1 MKNILLVT
9 SSPRG
14 KASFSTQ
21 VAERLVER
29 FRESHAD
36 VSLKVRDLDHDP
48 LPYLSESLLQALH
61 TPEADRTEEQRLA
74 VLTSDALIAE
84 LQEADTIV
92 IASALIN
99 FGVPA
104 TLKSWIDHVTRS
116 GITFRYTEAGPEGL
130 LTDKKTYLVLAYGG
144 VYSAGPMQ
152 AADFQGPYLKWMLS
166 FLGLTDIE
174 EVIVE
179 GSAFGAEAAEQALG
193 RAHERAELLAGATL

>member
-21 VAERLVER
+21 MAEELVEK
-29 FRESHAD
+29 FR
-36 VSLKVRDLDHDP
+36 SLSPDATVTLRDLDHSP
-48 LPYLSESLLQALH
+48 LPYLSESLIQALH
-61 TPEADRTEEQRLA
+61 TPEGDRTEAQASA
-74 VLTSDALIAE
+74 VVESDALIAE
-84 LQEADTIV
+84 LREADTIV
-92 IASALIN
+92 IASGLIN
-99 FGVPA
+99 FGIPA

-130 LTDKKTYLVLAYGG
+130 LTGKKTYLVLAYGG
-144 VYSAGPMQ
+144 VYSVGPMQ
-152 AADFQGPYLKWMLS
+152 SADFQGPYLKWMLG

-179 GSAFGAEAAEQALG
+179 GSVFGPEAAEQALG
-193 RAHERAELLAGATL
+193 RAHERVEALAGATF